1 MRSGIAMVGTAPPI
15 GPAIAEIVARYE
27 SSIVSSPHKCAK
39 FHRTQ
44 GWLALKSR
52 SQKLKTHQLAG
63 YRQPISKLTVTE
75 HIPGFITGAAGL
87 ATSAKAAGRLVSL
100 DARKRRAHAR

>member
-1 MRSGIAMVGTAPPI
+1 MCVSQDRCPGTEACGRASPWLAPRRPSAPPSLR
-15 GPAIAEIVARYE
+15 E
-27 SSIVSSPHKCAK
+27 CAK

-63 YRQPISKLTVTE
+63 YRQPINKLTVTE